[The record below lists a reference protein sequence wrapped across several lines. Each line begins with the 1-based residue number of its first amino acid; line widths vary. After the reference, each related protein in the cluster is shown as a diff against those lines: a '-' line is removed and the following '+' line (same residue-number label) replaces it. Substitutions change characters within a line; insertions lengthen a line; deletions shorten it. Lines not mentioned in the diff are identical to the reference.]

1 MLFSESILV
10 QMKLTRGKIRKLY
23 NKKKQS
29 MRRFKNK
36 NGGGRIK
43 RNRTFRQKRA
53 LNLHKS
59 TLKKLF
65 GGVGPTD
72 VSSLSQ
78 LPLDTPVSQLS
89 TEQLSE
95 AQSEL
100 SPTVASATSLSQLPS
115 DTPVSQLSSEQ
126 LTEAQAQSEP
136 SSASATSLSPETPVS
151 QLSDQQLMEAQ
162 SEPSPAA
169 ATTQL
174 SQDTPVGQLSPEQ
187 LTEAQSVKGVS
198 SFAALGNV
206 LSAKIQSKLTPESST
221 VPVPTAALP
230 VSPMPVSPMPVSP
243 MPVSPMPMSVG
254 MPVSEQVSSNSNPL
268 DQAIEY
274 IADKVANKVS
284 EKINGGTE
292 IQDPQK
298 AVATMVQN
306 MPISFPSA
314 SSS

>member
-1 MLFSESILV
+1 
-10 QMKLTRGKIRKLY
+10 MKLTRGKIRKLY

-78 LPLDTPVSQLS
+78 LPSNTPVSQLS
-89 TEQLSE
+89 TEQLTT
-95 AQSEL
+95 AQSES
-100 SPTVASATSLSQLPS
+100 SPTAAASATSLSQLPQ
-115 DTPVSQLSSEQ
+115 DTLVG
-126 LTEAQAQSEP
+126 
-136 SSASATSLSPETPVS
+136 
-151 QLSDQQLMEAQ
+151 QLSDQQLTEAQ
-162 SEPSPAA
+162 SEQSSAA
-169 ATTQL
+169 APSTSLSQL
-174 SQDTPVGQLSPEQ
+174 PQDTPVGQLSPEQ
-187 LTEAQSVKGVS
+187 SPISQSVQGIS
-198 SFAALGNV
+198 SFGALGNV

-221 VPVPTAALP
+221 VPMA
-230 VSPMPVSPMPVSP
+230 
-243 MPVSPMPMSVG
+243 MPVSPMPMPMPVG

-274 IADKVANKVS
+274 IADKVADKVS
-284 EKINGGTE
+284 KKINGGPE

-306 MPISFPSA
+306 MPIIERNPS
-314 SSS
+314 SPSTPP